1 MPLLSL
7 VSGHIC
13 GSFFPVLEFLTS
25 NESYWDKIERHHR
38 TVASSEDGI
47 YMVLAKKRKEGRK
60 KEGERKKIKEKELK
74 IKLNA

>member
-13 GSFFPVLEFLTS
+13 GSFSPLLEFLTS
-25 NESYWDKIERHHR
+25 TESYWDEIERHDR
-38 TVASSEDGI
+38 ILASSMDGI
-47 YMVLAKKRKEGRK
+47 CMLLVGKK
-60 KEGERKKIKEKELK
+60 KEEVK